1 MKNMIVTQYQMK
13 RAERKKWLIA
23 TLVILLAFSALIG
36 TFCATRPGTSAK
48 ASTSTDSATVNH
60 MILFDKG
67 TGGKYEAFEGSSQG
81 GEWVEKTGLMY
92 WKFYAPR
99 NASNFNIKYFFN
111 TSSGQSSYTFNTKCT
126 TVRIGDSF
134 GLSNDIETATIC
146 LQKDSS
152 NPKYDVY
159 TVVAVKN
166 DSTYPFI
173 LNDRMKITYANY
185 DDGHMYFTESGT
197 DGQLTMYSG
206 SSQGVTET
214 VITNLTWWKFAAPK
228 GSEIKRLYYT
238 FGQGMGTK
246 TVTLSD
252 NEATNIGG
260 HPCYAETV
268 YGYQIVPKKV
278 TNDGDLYDTWIF
290 YAVGQAMELQ
300 HDSSNAL
307 RVMYSGNISSTSVPL
322 PEDPKAPEGYHF
334 VGWYYDEA
342 FTNPYKEGDVITA
355 DTNLYAK
362 FEKDTY
368 KVTYIVNGKQY
379 VVSEV
384 AYGDPINNTV
394 PTGIDETNVFSG
406 WFTDA
411 ACTQAFDFTQT
422 ASSDITLYA
431 TIKLKTYDVKFFVNG
446 ELYATV
452 QVPHGYTLVRLANS
466 SETGAATA
474 AALLASF
481 EFDENAEVNAD
492 TEITEDKEV
501 QGKLSK
507 KAEKWIN
514 TGAWFDK
521 NWPWVVATA
530 AALLVIVVG
539 SVLVAVYKKRG

>member
-36 TFCATRPGTSAK
+36 IFCAARSGTFAK
-48 ASTSTDSATVNH
+48 AADNNSQIHLNQLFPKEAEHLDTFSYQYSDEEFHVSQEYYTYTLKNVYRAPYSVSLDIFKNLQEGKSFFTYKNVEYFYRGNANEAEFSVKDYNRYDFSDKDDTSNTT
-60 MILFDKG
+60 
-67 TGGKYEAFEGSSQG
+67 FEIFVS
-81 GEWVEKTGLMY
+81 K
-92 WKFYAPR
+92 
-99 NASNFNIKYFFN
+99 
-111 TSSGQSSYTFNTKCT
+111 
-126 TVRIGDSF
+126 
-134 GLSNDIETATIC
+134 SNDYIYYY
-146 LQKDSS
+146 
-152 NPKYDVY
+152 N
-159 TVVAVKN
+159 
-166 DSTYPFI
+166 
-173 LNDRMKITYANY
+173 
-185 DDGHMYFTESGT
+185 
-197 DGQLTMYSG
+197 
-206 SSQGVTET
+206 
-214 VITNLTWWKFAAPK
+214 FA
-228 GSEIKRLYYT
+228 L
-238 FGQGMGTK
+238 
-246 TVTLSD
+246 
-252 NEATNIGG
+252 
-260 HPCYAETV
+260 
-268 YGYQIVPKKV
+268 
-278 TNDGDLYDTWIF
+278 
-290 YAVGQAMELQ
+290 
-300 HDSSNAL
+300 
-307 RVMYSGNISSTSVPL
+307 NISDIFGITPSVPL
-322 PEDPKAPEGYHF
+322 PEDPVAPEGYRF

-394 PTGIDETNVFSG
+394 PAGIDETNVFSG

-411 ACTQAFDFTQT
+411 ECTQAFDFTQT
-422 ASSDITLYA
+422 ASSDITLYS

-446 ELYATV
+446 ELYATI

-514 TGAWFDK
+514 IGAWFDK

>member
-1 MKNMIVTQYQMK
+1 MKNIIVTQYQMK
-13 RAERKKWLIA
+13 RAERKKWFIA
-23 TLVILLAFSALIG
+23 TLVILMAFSALIG
-36 TFCATRPGTSAK
+36 TFCATRSGTSAK
-48 ASTSTDSATVNH
+48 ASTDDGFTEVNLNQLFPADYVSGTLKYTPKQSYQRSCRAYRVSRGFYPDSNNLFANSKFIYGDKTFYCSNSSV
-60 MILFDKG
+60 ILDSINFGSGVLQPHDYYRIAFYPEKGFTNFEEEDKFDQYVAFYIPTSSVGTQIYVFIELKG
-67 TGGKYEAFEGSSQG
+67 ISESIFGSS
-81 GEWVEKTGLMY
+81 
-92 WKFYAPR
+92 
-99 NASNFNIKYFFN
+99 
-111 TSSGQSSYTFNTKCT
+111 SSS
-126 TVRIGDSF
+126 
-134 GLSNDIETATIC
+134 
-146 LQKDSS
+146 
-152 NPKYDVY
+152 P
-159 TVVAVKN
+159 
-166 DSTYPFI
+166 
-173 LNDRMKITYANY
+173 
-185 DDGHMYFTESGT
+185 
-197 DGQLTMYSG
+197 
-206 SSQGVTET
+206 
-214 VITNLTWWKFAAPK
+214 
-228 GSEIKRLYYT
+228 SE
-238 FGQGMGTK
+238 
-246 TVTLSD
+246 
-252 NEATNIGG
+252 
-260 HPCYAETV
+260 P
-268 YGYQIVPKKV
+268 
-278 TNDGDLYDTWIF
+278 
-290 YAVGQAMELQ
+290 
-300 HDSSNAL
+300 
-307 RVMYSGNISSTSVPL
+307 SVPL
-322 PEDPKAPEGYHF
+322 PEDPEAPEGYHF

-342 FTNPYKEGDVITA
+342 FTKPYKEGDVITA

-411 ACTQAFDFTQT
+411 ECTQAFDFTQT
-422 ASSDITLYA
+422 ASSDITLYS

-474 AALLASF
+474 AAVLASF

-514 TGAWFDK
+514 IGAWFDK

>member
-36 TFCATRPGTSAK
+36 TFCAARPGTSAK
-48 ASTSTDSATVNH
+48 ASTSILEVN
-60 MILFDKG
+60 LNQVFPK
-67 TGGKYEAFEGSSQG
+67 EAEH
-81 GEWVEKTGLMY
+81 LD
-92 WKFYAPR
+92 
-99 NASNFNIKYFFN
+99 
-111 TSSGQSSYTFNTKCT
+111 SYTFMYSDEETYQSGEHYSYVVKDVYRVPYSESLDVFKNLQERKSFFTYKNIQYFYRGNANEPTRWYDDVVPYKFSDKDDNYKTTFQIFVSNTK
-126 TVRIGDSF
+126 D
-134 GLSNDIETATIC
+134 
-146 LQKDSS
+146 
-152 NPKYDVY
+152 Y
-159 TVVAVKN
+159 
-166 DSTYPFI
+166 
-173 LNDRMKITYANY
+173 
-185 DDGHMYFTESGT
+185 
-197 DGQLTMYSG
+197 
-206 SSQGVTET
+206 
-214 VITNLTWWKFAAPK
+214 
-228 GSEIKRLYYT
+228 
-238 FGQGMGTK
+238 
-246 TVTLSD
+246 
-252 NEATNIGG
+252 
-260 HPCYAETV
+260 
-268 YGYQIVPKKV
+268 
-278 TNDGDLYDTWIF
+278 IF
-290 YAVGQAMELQ
+290 Y
-300 HDSSNAL
+300 SNNSL
-307 RVMYSGNISSTSVPL
+307 NILDIFGMNSFTSYL
-322 PEDPKAPEGYHF
+322 PEDPVAPEGYHF

-368 KVTYIVNGKQY
+368 KVTYVVNGKQY

-406 WFTDA
+406 WFMDA

-422 ASSDITLYA
+422 ASSDITLYS

-446 ELYATV
+446 ELYATI

-530 AALLVIVVG
+530 AALVVIVVG

>member
-23 TLVILLAFSALIG
+23 TLVIFLAFSALIG
-36 TFCATRPGTSAK
+36 TFCATRSGTSAK
-48 ASTSTDSATVNH
+48 ASTSILEVN
-60 MILFDKG
+60 LNQVFPK
-67 TGGKYEAFEGSSQG
+67 EAEH
-81 GEWVEKTGLMY
+81 LD
-92 WKFYAPR
+92 
-99 NASNFNIKYFFN
+99 
-111 TSSGQSSYTFNTKCT
+111 SYTFMYSDEETYQSGQHYSEVVKDVYRVPYSESLDIFKNLQEGKSFFTYKNVQYFYRGNANDPSYWYDDVVPYKFSDKDDTYNSAFKIFVSNTK
-126 TVRIGDSF
+126 D
-134 GLSNDIETATIC
+134 
-146 LQKDSS
+146 
-152 NPKYDVY
+152 Y
-159 TVVAVKN
+159 
-166 DSTYPFI
+166 
-173 LNDRMKITYANY
+173 
-185 DDGHMYFTESGT
+185 
-197 DGQLTMYSG
+197 
-206 SSQGVTET
+206 
-214 VITNLTWWKFAAPK
+214 
-228 GSEIKRLYYT
+228 
-238 FGQGMGTK
+238 
-246 TVTLSD
+246 
-252 NEATNIGG
+252 
-260 HPCYAETV
+260 
-268 YGYQIVPKKV
+268 
-278 TNDGDLYDTWIF
+278 IF
-290 YAVGQAMELQ
+290 YSHNSL
-300 HDSSNAL
+300 
-307 RVMYSGNISSTSVPL
+307 NISDIFGITSSVPL
-322 PEDPKAPEGYHF
+322 PEDPEAPEGYHF

-368 KVTYIVNGKQY
+368 KVTYVVNGKQY

-394 PTGIDETNVFSG
+394 PTGIDDTNVFSG

-446 ELYATV
+446 ELYATI

-474 AALLASF
+474 AAVLASF

-521 NWPWVVATA
+521 NWQWVVATA
-530 AALLVIVVG
+530 AALVVIVVG

>member
-48 ASTSTDSATVNH
+48 AADNNSQIQLNQLFPKEAEHLDTFSYQYSDEEFHVSQEYYTSTLKNVYRAPYSVSLDIFKNLQEGKSFFTYKNVEYFYRGNANEAEFSVKDYNRYD
-60 MILFDKG
+60 FSDKDD
-67 TGGKYEAFEGSSQG
+67 TS
-81 GEWVEKTGLMY
+81 KTT
-92 WKFYAPR
+92 
-99 NASNFNIKYFFN
+99 FNIFVSK
-111 TSSGQSSYTFNTKCT
+111 
-126 TVRIGDSF
+126 
-134 GLSNDIETATIC
+134 SNDYIYYY
-146 LQKDSS
+146 
-152 NPKYDVY
+152 N
-159 TVVAVKN
+159 
-166 DSTYPFI
+166 
-173 LNDRMKITYANY
+173 
-185 DDGHMYFTESGT
+185 
-197 DGQLTMYSG
+197 
-206 SSQGVTET
+206 
-214 VITNLTWWKFAAPK
+214 FA
-228 GSEIKRLYYT
+228 L
-238 FGQGMGTK
+238 
-246 TVTLSD
+246 
-252 NEATNIGG
+252 
-260 HPCYAETV
+260 
-268 YGYQIVPKKV
+268 
-278 TNDGDLYDTWIF
+278 
-290 YAVGQAMELQ
+290 
-300 HDSSNAL
+300 
-307 RVMYSGNISSTSVPL
+307 NISDIFGIIPSVPL
-322 PEDPKAPEGYHF
+322 PEDPVAPEGYHF

-384 AYGDPINNTV
+384 AYGDSINNTV

-422 ASSDITLYA
+422 ASSDITLYS
-431 TIKLKTYDVKFFVNG
+431 TIKLKTYDVKFYVNG

-474 AALLASF
+474 AAVLASF

-530 AALLVIVVG
+530 AALVVIVVG

>member
-36 TFCATRPGTSAK
+36 IFCAARPGTSAK
-48 ASTSTDSATVNH
+48 AADNNSQIHLNQ
-60 MILFDKG
+60 LFPK
-67 TGGKYEAFEGSSQG
+67 EAEH
-81 GEWVEKTGLMY
+81 LD
-92 WKFYAPR
+92 
-99 NASNFNIKYFFN
+99 
-111 TSSGQSSYTFNTKCT
+111 SYTFMYS
-126 TVRIGDSF
+126 DE
-134 GLSNDIETATIC
+134 ETY
-146 LQKDSS
+146 QSGEHYSYVVK
-152 NPKYDVY
+152 DVY
-159 TVVAVKN
+159 RVPYSASLDIFNSLQEGKSFFTYKN
-166 DSTYPFI
+166 VQYFYRGNQ
-173 LNDRMKITYANY
+173 NDWTRTF
-185 DDGHMYFTESGT
+185 DD
-197 DGQLTMYSG
+197 
-206 SSQGVTET
+206 
-214 VITNLTWWKFAAPK
+214 VIPYKFSDK
-228 GSEIKRLYYT
+228 DDDYKTKFEIFVSK
-238 FGQGMGTK
+238 
-246 TVTLSD
+246 
-252 NEATNIGG
+252 
-260 HPCYAETV
+260 
-268 YGYQIVPKKV
+268 
-278 TNDGDLYDTWIF
+278 TNDYIYYSNNSLNILDIF
-290 YAVGQAMELQ
+290 G
-300 HDSSNAL
+300 
-307 RVMYSGNISSTSVPL
+307 ITPSVPL
-322 PEDPKAPEGYHF
+322 PEDPVAPEGYHF

-368 KVTYIVNGKQY
+368 KVTYVVNGKQY

-411 ACTQAFDFTQT
+411 ECTQAFDFTQT

-446 ELYATV
+446 ELYATI

-521 NWPWVVATA
+521 NWQWLVATA
-530 AALLVIVVG
+530 AALVVIVIG

>member
-48 ASTSTDSATVNH
+48 AAENNSQIQLNQ
-60 MILFDKG
+60 LFPK
-67 TGGKYEAFEGSSQG
+67 EAEH
-81 GEWVEKTGLMY
+81 LD
-92 WKFYAPR
+92 
-99 NASNFNIKYFFN
+99 
-111 TSSGQSSYTFNTKCT
+111 SYTFMYS
-126 TVRIGDSF
+126 DE
-134 GLSNDIETATIC
+134 ETY
-146 LQKDSS
+146 QSGEHYSYVVK
-152 NPKYDVY
+152 DVY
-159 TVVAVKN
+159 RVPYSASLDIFNSLQEGKSFFTYKN
-166 DSTYPFI
+166 VQYFYRGNQ
-173 LNDRMKITYANY
+173 NDWTMTF
-185 DDGHMYFTESGT
+185 DD
-197 DGQLTMYSG
+197 
-206 SSQGVTET
+206 
-214 VITNLTWWKFAAPK
+214 VIPYKFSDK
-228 GSEIKRLYYT
+228 DDDYKTKFEIFVSK
-238 FGQGMGTK
+238 
-246 TVTLSD
+246 
-252 NEATNIGG
+252 
-260 HPCYAETV
+260 
-268 YGYQIVPKKV
+268 
-278 TNDGDLYDTWIF
+278 TNDYI
-290 YAVGQAMELQ
+290 YY
-300 HDSSNAL
+300 SNNSL
-307 RVMYSGNISSTSVPL
+307 NISDIFGITPSVPL
-322 PEDPKAPEGYHF
+322 PEDPVAPEGYHF
-334 VGWYYDEA
+334 VGRYYDEA
-342 FTNPYKEGDVITA
+342 FMNPYKEGDVITA

-422 ASSDITLYA
+422 ASSDITLYS
-431 TIKLKTYDVKFFVNG
+431 TIKLKMYDVKFFVNG
-446 ELYATV
+446 ELYATI

-501 QGKLSK
+501 EGKLSK

-521 NWPWVVATA
+521 NWQWLVATA
-530 AALLVIVVG
+530 AALVVIVIG

>member
-1 MKNMIVTQYQMK
+1 MKNIIVTQYQMK

-48 ASTSTDSATVNH
+48 AAENNSQIQLNQ
-60 MILFDKG
+60 LFPK
-67 TGGKYEAFEGSSQG
+67 EAEH
-81 GEWVEKTGLMY
+81 LD
-92 WKFYAPR
+92 
-99 NASNFNIKYFFN
+99 
-111 TSSGQSSYTFNTKCT
+111 SYTFMYS
-126 TVRIGDSF
+126 DE
-134 GLSNDIETATIC
+134 ETY
-146 LQKDSS
+146 QSGEHYSYVVK
-152 NPKYDVY
+152 DVY
-159 TVVAVKN
+159 RAPYSASLDIFNSLQEGKSFFTYKN
-166 DSTYPFI
+166 VQYFYRGNQ
-173 LNDRMKITYANY
+173 NDWTMTF
-185 DDGHMYFTESGT
+185 DD
-197 DGQLTMYSG
+197 
-206 SSQGVTET
+206 
-214 VITNLTWWKFAAPK
+214 VIPYKFSDK
-228 GSEIKRLYYT
+228 DDDYKTKFEIFVSK
-238 FGQGMGTK
+238 
-246 TVTLSD
+246 
-252 NEATNIGG
+252 
-260 HPCYAETV
+260 
-268 YGYQIVPKKV
+268 
-278 TNDGDLYDTWIF
+278 TNDYI
-290 YAVGQAMELQ
+290 YY
-300 HDSSNAL
+300 SNNSL
-307 RVMYSGNISSTSVPL
+307 NISDIFGIIPSVPL
-322 PEDPKAPEGYHF
+322 PEDPVAPEGYHF

-342 FTNPYKEGDVITA
+342 FTKPYKEGDVITA

-446 ELYATV
+446 ELYATI

-530 AALLVIVVG
+530 AALVVIVVG

>member
-1 MKNMIVTQYQMK
+1 MKNMIITQYQMK

-23 TLVILLAFSALIG
+23 TLVIFLAFSALIG
-36 TFCATRPGTSAK
+36 TFCAARRGTSAK
-48 ASTSTDSATVNH
+48 ASTSILEVN
-60 MILFDKG
+60 LNQVFPK
-67 TGGKYEAFEGSSQG
+67 EAEH
-81 GEWVEKTGLMY
+81 LD
-92 WKFYAPR
+92 
-99 NASNFNIKYFFN
+99 
-111 TSSGQSSYTFNTKCT
+111 SYTFMYSDEETYQSGQHYSEVVKDVYRVPYSESLDVSKNLQEGKSFFTYKNIQYFYRGNANEPTHWYDDVVPYKFSDKDDNYKTTFQIFVSNTK
-126 TVRIGDSF
+126 D
-134 GLSNDIETATIC
+134 
-146 LQKDSS
+146 
-152 NPKYDVY
+152 Y
-159 TVVAVKN
+159 
-166 DSTYPFI
+166 
-173 LNDRMKITYANY
+173 
-185 DDGHMYFTESGT
+185 
-197 DGQLTMYSG
+197 
-206 SSQGVTET
+206 
-214 VITNLTWWKFAAPK
+214 
-228 GSEIKRLYYT
+228 
-238 FGQGMGTK
+238 
-246 TVTLSD
+246 
-252 NEATNIGG
+252 
-260 HPCYAETV
+260 
-268 YGYQIVPKKV
+268 
-278 TNDGDLYDTWIF
+278 IF
-290 YAVGQAMELQ
+290 YLNN
-300 HDSSNAL
+300 SL
-307 RVMYSGNISSTSVPL
+307 NISDIFGMNSFTSYL
-322 PEDPKAPEGYHF
+322 PEDPVAPEGYHF

-411 ACTQAFDFTQT
+411 ECTQAFDFTQT
-422 ASSDITLYA
+422 ASSDITLYS

-446 ELYATV
+446 ELYATI

-514 TGAWFDK
+514 AGAWFDK
-521 NWPWVVATA
+521 NWQWVVATA
-530 AALLVIVVG
+530 AALVVIVVG

>member
-23 TLVILLAFSALIG
+23 TLVILLAFSALVG
-36 TFCATRPGTSAK
+36 TFCAIRPGTSAK
-48 ASTSTDSATVNH
+48 AADNNSQIQLNQLFPMEAEHLDTFSYQYSDEEFHVSQEYYTTTYKNVYRAPYSVSLDIFKNLQEGKSFFTYKNVEYFYRGNANEAEFSVKDYNRYDFSDKDDTSNTT
-60 MILFDKG
+60 
-67 TGGKYEAFEGSSQG
+67 FEIFVS
-81 GEWVEKTGLMY
+81 K
-92 WKFYAPR
+92 
-99 NASNFNIKYFFN
+99 
-111 TSSGQSSYTFNTKCT
+111 
-126 TVRIGDSF
+126 
-134 GLSNDIETATIC
+134 SNDYIYYY
-146 LQKDSS
+146 
-152 NPKYDVY
+152 N
-159 TVVAVKN
+159 
-166 DSTYPFI
+166 
-173 LNDRMKITYANY
+173 
-185 DDGHMYFTESGT
+185 
-197 DGQLTMYSG
+197 
-206 SSQGVTET
+206 
-214 VITNLTWWKFAAPK
+214 FA
-228 GSEIKRLYYT
+228 L
-238 FGQGMGTK
+238 
-246 TVTLSD
+246 
-252 NEATNIGG
+252 
-260 HPCYAETV
+260 
-268 YGYQIVPKKV
+268 
-278 TNDGDLYDTWIF
+278 
-290 YAVGQAMELQ
+290 
-300 HDSSNAL
+300 
-307 RVMYSGNISSTSVPL
+307 NISDIFGITPSVPL
-322 PEDPKAPEGYHF
+322 PEDPVAPEGYHF

-394 PTGIDETNVFSG
+394 PTGIDDTNVFSG

-411 ACTQAFDFTQT
+411 ECTQAYDFTQT
-422 ASSDITLYA
+422 ASQDITLYS

-446 ELYATV
+446 ELYATI

-481 EFDENAEVNAD
+481 EFEENSEVNAD

-521 NWPWVVATA
+521 NWQWVVATA
-530 AALLVIVVG
+530 AALVVIVIG

>member
-36 TFCATRPGTSAK
+36 IFYAARPGTSAK
-48 ASTSTDSATVNH
+48 ASTSILEVNLNQVFPKEAEHLDTFSYQYSDEEFHISQEYYTITLKNVYRAPYSASLDIFKNLQEGKSFFTYKNVEYFYRGNANEAE
-60 MILFDKG
+60 FSVKDYNRYDFSDKDD
-67 TGGKYEAFEGSSQG
+67 TSNTTFEIFVS
-81 GEWVEKTGLMY
+81 K
-92 WKFYAPR
+92 
-99 NASNFNIKYFFN
+99 
-111 TSSGQSSYTFNTKCT
+111 
-126 TVRIGDSF
+126 
-134 GLSNDIETATIC
+134 SNDYIYYY
-146 LQKDSS
+146 
-152 NPKYDVY
+152 N
-159 TVVAVKN
+159 
-166 DSTYPFI
+166 
-173 LNDRMKITYANY
+173 
-185 DDGHMYFTESGT
+185 
-197 DGQLTMYSG
+197 
-206 SSQGVTET
+206 
-214 VITNLTWWKFAAPK
+214 FA
-228 GSEIKRLYYT
+228 L
-238 FGQGMGTK
+238 
-246 TVTLSD
+246 
-252 NEATNIGG
+252 
-260 HPCYAETV
+260 
-268 YGYQIVPKKV
+268 
-278 TNDGDLYDTWIF
+278 
-290 YAVGQAMELQ
+290 
-300 HDSSNAL
+300 
-307 RVMYSGNISSTSVPL
+307 NISDIFGITPSVPL
-322 PEDPKAPEGYHF
+322 PEDPVAPEGYHF

-342 FTNPYKEGDVITA
+342 FTNPYKEGDTITA

-368 KVTYIVNGKQY
+368 KVTYVVNGKQY

-422 ASSDITLYA
+422 ASSDITLYS
-431 TIKLKTYDVKFFVNG
+431 TIKLKTYDVKFYVNG

-474 AALLASF
+474 AAVLASF

-514 TGAWFDK
+514 VGAWFDK

-530 AALLVIVVG
+530 AALVVIVIG

>member
-23 TLVILLAFSALIG
+23 TLVILMAFSALIG

-48 ASTSTDSATVNH
+48 ASTSILEVN
-60 MILFDKG
+60 LNQVFPK
-67 TGGKYEAFEGSSQG
+67 EAEH
-81 GEWVEKTGLMY
+81 LD
-92 WKFYAPR
+92 
-99 NASNFNIKYFFN
+99 
-111 TSSGQSSYTFNTKCT
+111 SYTFMYSDEETYQSGEHYSEVVKDVYRVPYSESLDIFKNLQEGKSFFTYKNVQYFYRGNANDPSYWYDDVVPYKFSDKDDTYNSAFKIFVSNTK
-126 TVRIGDSF
+126 D
-134 GLSNDIETATIC
+134 
-146 LQKDSS
+146 
-152 NPKYDVY
+152 Y
-159 TVVAVKN
+159 
-166 DSTYPFI
+166 
-173 LNDRMKITYANY
+173 
-185 DDGHMYFTESGT
+185 
-197 DGQLTMYSG
+197 
-206 SSQGVTET
+206 
-214 VITNLTWWKFAAPK
+214 
-228 GSEIKRLYYT
+228 
-238 FGQGMGTK
+238 
-246 TVTLSD
+246 
-252 NEATNIGG
+252 
-260 HPCYAETV
+260 
-268 YGYQIVPKKV
+268 
-278 TNDGDLYDTWIF
+278 IF
-290 YAVGQAMELQ
+290 YSHNSL
-300 HDSSNAL
+300 
-307 RVMYSGNISSTSVPL
+307 NISDIFGITSSVPL
-322 PEDPKAPEGYHF
+322 PEDPEAPEGYHF

-342 FTNPYKEGDVITA
+342 FTKPYKEGDVITA

-368 KVTYIVNGKQY
+368 KITYVVNGKQY

-422 ASSDITLYA
+422 ASSDITLYS
-431 TIKLKTYDVKFFVNG
+431 TIKLKTYDVKFYVNG

-466 SETGAATA
+466 SESGAATA
-474 AALLASF
+474 AAVLASF

-492 TEITEDKEV
+492 SEITEDKEV

-521 NWPWVVATA
+521 NWQWVVATA
-530 AALLVIVVG
+530 AALVVIVVG

>member
-36 TFCATRPGTSAK
+36 TFCATRSGTSAK
-48 ASTSTDSATVNH
+48 ASTSILEVNLNQVFPKEAEHLDTFSYQYSDEEFHVSQEYYTTTLKNVYRATYSASLDIFKNLQEGKSFFTYKNVEYFYRGNANSAE
-60 MILFDKG
+60 FSVKDYNRYDFSDKDD
-67 TGGKYEAFEGSSQG
+67 TSNTTFEIYVS
-81 GEWVEKTGLMY
+81 K
-92 WKFYAPR
+92 
-99 NASNFNIKYFFN
+99 
-111 TSSGQSSYTFNTKCT
+111 
-126 TVRIGDSF
+126 
-134 GLSNDIETATIC
+134 SNDYIYYY
-146 LQKDSS
+146 
-152 NPKYDVY
+152 N
-159 TVVAVKN
+159 
-166 DSTYPFI
+166 
-173 LNDRMKITYANY
+173 
-185 DDGHMYFTESGT
+185 
-197 DGQLTMYSG
+197 
-206 SSQGVTET
+206 
-214 VITNLTWWKFAAPK
+214 FA
-228 GSEIKRLYYT
+228 L
-238 FGQGMGTK
+238 
-246 TVTLSD
+246 
-252 NEATNIGG
+252 
-260 HPCYAETV
+260 
-268 YGYQIVPKKV
+268 
-278 TNDGDLYDTWIF
+278 
-290 YAVGQAMELQ
+290 
-300 HDSSNAL
+300 
-307 RVMYSGNISSTSVPL
+307 NISDIFGITPSVPL
-322 PEDPKAPEGYHF
+322 PEDPVAPEGYHF

-411 ACTQAFDFTQT
+411 ACTQAYDFTQT
-422 ASSDITLYA
+422 ASSDITLYS
-431 TIKLKTYDVKFFVNG
+431 TIKLKMYDVKFYVNG

-474 AALLASF
+474 AAVLASF
-481 EFDENAEVNAD
+481 EFEENSEVNAD

-521 NWPWVVATA
+521 NWQWVVATA
-530 AALLVIVVG
+530 AALVVIVVG

>member
-36 TFCATRPGTSAK
+36 IFCAARSGTFAK
-48 ASTSTDSATVNH
+48 AADNNSQIHLNQLFPKEAEHLDTFSYQYSDEEFHVSQEYYTYTLKNVYRAPYSVSLDIFKNLQEGKSFFTYKNVEYFYRGNANEAEFSVKDYNRYDFSDKDDTSNTT
-60 MILFDKG
+60 
-67 TGGKYEAFEGSSQG
+67 FEIFVS
-81 GEWVEKTGLMY
+81 K
-92 WKFYAPR
+92 
-99 NASNFNIKYFFN
+99 
-111 TSSGQSSYTFNTKCT
+111 
-126 TVRIGDSF
+126 
-134 GLSNDIETATIC
+134 SNDYIYYY
-146 LQKDSS
+146 
-152 NPKYDVY
+152 N
-159 TVVAVKN
+159 
-166 DSTYPFI
+166 
-173 LNDRMKITYANY
+173 
-185 DDGHMYFTESGT
+185 
-197 DGQLTMYSG
+197 
-206 SSQGVTET
+206 
-214 VITNLTWWKFAAPK
+214 FA
-228 GSEIKRLYYT
+228 L
-238 FGQGMGTK
+238 
-246 TVTLSD
+246 
-252 NEATNIGG
+252 
-260 HPCYAETV
+260 
-268 YGYQIVPKKV
+268 
-278 TNDGDLYDTWIF
+278 
-290 YAVGQAMELQ
+290 
-300 HDSSNAL
+300 
-307 RVMYSGNISSTSVPL
+307 NISDIFGITPSVPL
-322 PEDPKAPEGYHF
+322 PEDPVAPEGYHF

-368 KVTYIVNGKQY
+368 KVTYVVNGKQY

-411 ACTQAFDFTQT
+411 ECTQAFDFTQT
-422 ASSDITLYA
+422 ASSDITLYS
-431 TIKLKTYDVKFFVNG
+431 TIKLKTYDVKFYVNG

-474 AALLASF
+474 AAVLASF

>member
-36 TFCATRPGTSAK
+36 TFCAARPGTSAK
-48 ASTSTDSATVNH
+48 AADNNSQIHLNQ
-60 MILFDKG
+60 LFPK
-67 TGGKYEAFEGSSQG
+67 EAEH
-81 GEWVEKTGLMY
+81 LD
-92 WKFYAPR
+92 
-99 NASNFNIKYFFN
+99 
-111 TSSGQSSYTFNTKCT
+111 SYTFMYS
-126 TVRIGDSF
+126 DE
-134 GLSNDIETATIC
+134 ETY
-146 LQKDSS
+146 QSGEHYSYVVK
-152 NPKYDVY
+152 DVY
-159 TVVAVKN
+159 RAPYSASLDIFKNLQEGKSFFTYKNVEYFYRGNQNDYTMFFDDVVPYKFS
-166 DSTYPFI
+166 DKDDTYDIAF
-173 LNDRMKITYANY
+173 
-185 DDGHMYFTESGT
+185 
-197 DGQLTMYSG
+197 
-206 SSQGVTET
+206 
-214 VITNLTWWKFAAPK
+214 
-228 GSEIKRLYYT
+228 
-238 FGQGMGTK
+238 
-246 TVTLSD
+246 
-252 NEATNIGG
+252 
-260 HPCYAETV
+260 
-268 YGYQIVPKKV
+268 QIFVSNKK
-278 TNDGDLYDTWIF
+278 DYIF
-290 YAVGQAMELQ
+290 YSHRSL
-300 HDSSNAL
+300 
-307 RVMYSGNISSTSVPL
+307 NISDVFGITPSVSL
-322 PEDPKAPEGYHF
+322 PEDPVAPEGYHF

-368 KVTYIVNGKQY
+368 KITYIVNGKQY

-406 WFTDA
+406 WFKDA
-411 ACTQAFDFTQT
+411 ECTQAFDFTQT
-422 ASSDITLYA
+422 ASSDITLYS

-474 AALLASF
+474 AAVLASF

-492 TEITEDKEV
+492 TEITDDKEV

-530 AALLVIVVG
+530 AAFLVIVVG
-539 SVLVAVYKKRG
+539 SVFVAVYKKRG

>member
-13 RAERKKWLIA
+13 RTERQKWLIA

-36 TFCATRPGTSAK
+36 IFYAARRGTSAK
-48 ASTSTDSATVNH
+48 ASTSILEVN
-60 MILFDKG
+60 LNQVFPK
-67 TGGKYEAFEGSSQG
+67 EAEH
-81 GEWVEKTGLMY
+81 LD
-92 WKFYAPR
+92 
-99 NASNFNIKYFFN
+99 
-111 TSSGQSSYTFNTKCT
+111 SYTFMYS
-126 TVRIGDSF
+126 DE
-134 GLSNDIETATIC
+134 ETY
-146 LQKDSS
+146 QSGEHYSYVVK
-152 NPKYDVY
+152 DVY
-159 TVVAVKN
+159 RVPYSASLDIFNSLQEGKSFFTYKN
-166 DSTYPFI
+166 VQYFYRGNQ
-173 LNDRMKITYANY
+173 NDWTMTF
-185 DDGHMYFTESGT
+185 DD
-197 DGQLTMYSG
+197 
-206 SSQGVTET
+206 
-214 VITNLTWWKFAAPK
+214 VIPYKFSDK
-228 GSEIKRLYYT
+228 DDDYKTKFEIFVSK
-238 FGQGMGTK
+238 
-246 TVTLSD
+246 
-252 NEATNIGG
+252 
-260 HPCYAETV
+260 
-268 YGYQIVPKKV
+268 
-278 TNDGDLYDTWIF
+278 TNDYI
-290 YAVGQAMELQ
+290 YY
-300 HDSSNAL
+300 SNNSL
-307 RVMYSGNISSTSVPL
+307 NISDIFGITPSVPL
-322 PEDPKAPEGYHF
+322 PEDPEAPEGYHF

-342 FTNPYKEGDVITA
+342 FTNPYKEGDTITA

-368 KVTYIVNGKQY
+368 KVTYVVNGKQY

-411 ACTQAFDFTQT
+411 ECTQAFDFTQT
-422 ASSDITLYA
+422 ASSDITLYS
-431 TIKLKTYDVKFFVNG
+431 TIKLKTYDVKFYVNG

-466 SETGAATA
+466 SESGAATA

-521 NWPWVVATA
+521 NWQWLVATA
-530 AALLVIVVG
+530 AALVVIVIG

>member
-1 MKNMIVTQYQMK
+1 MKNMIITQYQMK

-36 TFCATRPGTSAK
+36 TFCAECPGTSAK
-48 ASTSTDSATVNH
+48 ASTSILEVNLNQVFPKEAEHLDTFSYQYSDEEFYISQEYYTITLKNVYRAPYSASLD
-60 MILFDKG
+60 IF
-67 TGGKYEAFEGSSQG
+67 S
-81 GEWVEKTGLMY
+81 GLQV
-92 WKFYAPR
+92 
-99 NASNFNIKYFFN
+99 
-111 TSSGQSSYTFNTKCT
+111 GQSFFTYKNVEYFYRGNVNSAEFSVKDYNRFDFSDKDDTSNTTFQIYVSK
-126 TVRIGDSF
+126 
-134 GLSNDIETATIC
+134 SNDYIYYYN
-146 LQKDSS
+146 SS
-152 NPKYDVY
+152 
-159 TVVAVKN
+159 
-166 DSTYPFI
+166 
-173 LNDRMKITYANY
+173 L
-185 DDGHMYFTESGT
+185 
-197 DGQLTMYSG
+197 
-206 SSQGVTET
+206 
-214 VITNLTWWKFAAPK
+214 
-228 GSEIKRLYYT
+228 
-238 FGQGMGTK
+238 
-246 TVTLSD
+246 
-252 NEATNIGG
+252 
-260 HPCYAETV
+260 
-268 YGYQIVPKKV
+268 
-278 TNDGDLYDTWIF
+278 
-290 YAVGQAMELQ
+290 
-300 HDSSNAL
+300 
-307 RVMYSGNISSTSVPL
+307 NISDIFGMSSFTSYL
-322 PEDPKAPEGYHF
+322 PEDPEAPEGYHF

-394 PTGIDETNVFSG
+394 PTGIDDTNVFSG

-411 ACTQAFDFTQT
+411 ECTQAFDFTQT
-422 ASSDITLYA
+422 ASSDITLYS

-446 ELYATV
+446 ELYATI

-530 AALLVIVVG
+530 AALLVIVIG

>member
-23 TLVILLAFSALIG
+23 TLVILLAFSALVG
-36 TFCATRPGTSAK
+36 TFCAIRPGTSAK
-48 ASTSTDSATVNH
+48 AADNNSQIQLNQLFPMEAEHLDTFSYQYSDEEFHVSQEYYTTTYKNVYRAPYSVSLDIFKNLQEGKSFFTYKNVEYFYRGNANEAEFSVKDYNRYDFSDKDDTSNTT
-60 MILFDKG
+60 
-67 TGGKYEAFEGSSQG
+67 FEIFVS
-81 GEWVEKTGLMY
+81 K
-92 WKFYAPR
+92 
-99 NASNFNIKYFFN
+99 
-111 TSSGQSSYTFNTKCT
+111 
-126 TVRIGDSF
+126 
-134 GLSNDIETATIC
+134 SNDYIYYY
-146 LQKDSS
+146 
-152 NPKYDVY
+152 N
-159 TVVAVKN
+159 
-166 DSTYPFI
+166 
-173 LNDRMKITYANY
+173 
-185 DDGHMYFTESGT
+185 
-197 DGQLTMYSG
+197 
-206 SSQGVTET
+206 
-214 VITNLTWWKFAAPK
+214 FA
-228 GSEIKRLYYT
+228 L
-238 FGQGMGTK
+238 
-246 TVTLSD
+246 
-252 NEATNIGG
+252 
-260 HPCYAETV
+260 
-268 YGYQIVPKKV
+268 
-278 TNDGDLYDTWIF
+278 
-290 YAVGQAMELQ
+290 
-300 HDSSNAL
+300 
-307 RVMYSGNISSTSVPL
+307 NISDIFGITPSVPL
-322 PEDPKAPEGYHF
+322 PEDPVAPEGYHF

-394 PTGIDETNVFSG
+394 PTGIDDTNVFSG

-411 ACTQAFDFTQT
+411 ECTQAYDFTQT
-422 ASSDITLYA
+422 ASQDITLYS

-446 ELYATV
+446 ELYATI

-481 EFDENAEVNAD
+481 EFEENSEVNAD

-521 NWPWVVATA
+521 NWQWVVATA
-530 AALLVIVVG
+530 AALVVIVVG

>member
-1 MKNMIVTQYQMK
+1 MKNMIITQYQMK

-36 TFCATRPGTSAK
+36 IFCATRPGTSAK
-48 ASTSTDSATVNH
+48 ASTSILEVN
-60 MILFDKG
+60 LNQVFPK
-67 TGGKYEAFEGSSQG
+67 EAEH
-81 GEWVEKTGLMY
+81 LD
-92 WKFYAPR
+92 
-99 NASNFNIKYFFN
+99 
-111 TSSGQSSYTFNTKCT
+111 SYTFMYSDEETYQSGQHYSEVVKDVYRVPYSESLDVFKNLQERKSFFTYKNIQYFYRGNANEPTHWYDDVVPYKFSDKDDNYKTAFQIFVSNTKDY
-126 TVRIGDSF
+126 IYY
-134 GLSNDIETATIC
+134 SNKS
-146 LQKDSS
+146 L
-152 NPKYDVY
+152 
-159 TVVAVKN
+159 
-166 DSTYPFI
+166 
-173 LNDRMKITYANY
+173 
-185 DDGHMYFTESGT
+185 
-197 DGQLTMYSG
+197 
-206 SSQGVTET
+206 
-214 VITNLTWWKFAAPK
+214 
-228 GSEIKRLYYT
+228 
-238 FGQGMGTK
+238 
-246 TVTLSD
+246 
-252 NEATNIGG
+252 
-260 HPCYAETV
+260 
-268 YGYQIVPKKV
+268 
-278 TNDGDLYDTWIF
+278 
-290 YAVGQAMELQ
+290 
-300 HDSSNAL
+300 
-307 RVMYSGNISSTSVPL
+307 NISDIFGMNSFTSYL
-322 PEDPKAPEGYHF
+322 PEDPVAPEGYHF
-334 VGWYYDEA
+334 VGWYYDDA

-411 ACTQAFDFTQT
+411 ECTQAFDFTQT
-422 ASSDITLYA
+422 ASSDITLYS
-431 TIKLKTYDVKFFVNG
+431 TIKLKTYDVKFYVNG
-446 ELYATV
+446 ELYATI

-474 AALLASF
+474 AAVLASF
-481 EFDENAEVNAD
+481 EFEENSEVNAD

>member
-36 TFCATRPGTSAK
+36 TFCAARPGTSSK
-48 ASTSTDSATVNH
+48 AADNNSQIHLNQLFPKEAEHLDTFSYQYSDEEFHVSQEYYTYTLKNVYRAPYSVSLDIFKNLQEGKSFFTYKNVEYFYRGNANEAEFSVKDYNRYDFSDKDDTSNTT
-60 MILFDKG
+60 
-67 TGGKYEAFEGSSQG
+67 FEIFVS
-81 GEWVEKTGLMY
+81 K
-92 WKFYAPR
+92 
-99 NASNFNIKYFFN
+99 
-111 TSSGQSSYTFNTKCT
+111 
-126 TVRIGDSF
+126 
-134 GLSNDIETATIC
+134 SNDYIYYY
-146 LQKDSS
+146 
-152 NPKYDVY
+152 N
-159 TVVAVKN
+159 
-166 DSTYPFI
+166 
-173 LNDRMKITYANY
+173 
-185 DDGHMYFTESGT
+185 
-197 DGQLTMYSG
+197 
-206 SSQGVTET
+206 
-214 VITNLTWWKFAAPK
+214 FA
-228 GSEIKRLYYT
+228 L
-238 FGQGMGTK
+238 
-246 TVTLSD
+246 
-252 NEATNIGG
+252 
-260 HPCYAETV
+260 
-268 YGYQIVPKKV
+268 
-278 TNDGDLYDTWIF
+278 
-290 YAVGQAMELQ
+290 
-300 HDSSNAL
+300 
-307 RVMYSGNISSTSVPL
+307 NISDIFGITPSVPL
-322 PEDPKAPEGYHF
+322 PEDPEAPEGYHF

-368 KVTYIVNGKQY
+368 KVTYVVNGKQY

-411 ACTQAFDFTQT
+411 ECTQAFDFTQT
-422 ASSDITLYA
+422 ASSDITLYS

-474 AALLASF
+474 AAVLASF

-530 AALLVIVVG
+530 AALVVIVVG

>member
-36 TFCATRPGTSAK
+36 IFYAARPGTSAK
-48 ASTSTDSATVNH
+48 AAENSSQIQLNQLFPKEAIFTKEMGISIFSENDGGDIDIPYTNVYKATYNDAFVIFNTLTKDVSFFTFKGQNFIYRGEVNH
-60 MILFDKG
+60 
-67 TGGKYEAFEGSSQG
+67 
-81 GEWVEKTGLMY
+81 EWG
-92 WKFYAPR
+92 P
-99 NASNFNIKYFFN
+99 
-111 TSSGQSSYTFNTKCT
+111 YTDYK
-126 TVRIGDSF
+126 
-134 GLSNDIETATIC
+134 
-146 LQKDSS
+146 
-152 NPKYDVY
+152 VY
-159 TVVAVKN
+159 
-166 DSTYPFI
+166 S
-173 LNDRMKITYANY
+173 
-185 DDGHMYFTESGT
+185 FTES
-197 DGQLTMYSG
+197 S
-206 SSQGVTET
+206 
-214 VITNLTWWKFAAPK
+214 
-228 GSEIKRLYYT
+228 SEIRIFIPYSLTGSMLYWGNNVDIT
-238 FGQGMGTK
+238 
-246 TVTLSD
+246 
-252 NEATNIGG
+252 
-260 HPCYAETV
+260 
-268 YGYQIVPKKV
+268 
-278 TNDGDLYDTWIF
+278 DLFEKDITPY
-290 YAVGQAMELQ
+290 
-300 HDSSNAL
+300 
-307 RVMYSGNISSTSVPL
+307 L
-322 PEDPKAPEGYHF
+322 PEDPVAPEGYHF

-368 KVTYIVNGKQY
+368 KVTYVVNGKQY

-411 ACTQAFDFTQT
+411 ECTQAFDFTQT
-422 ASSDITLYA
+422 ASSDITLYS
-431 TIKLKTYDVKFFVNG
+431 TIKLKTYDVKFYVNG

-466 SETGAATA
+466 SESGAATA
-474 AALLASF
+474 AAVLASF

-492 TEITEDKEV
+492 IEITEDKEV

-514 TGAWFDK
+514 AGAWFDK

-530 AALLVIVVG
+530 AALVIIVIG

>member
-23 TLVILLAFSALIG
+23 TLVILLAFSVLIG
-36 TFCATRPGTSAK
+36 IFCATRPGTSAK
-48 ASTSTDSATVNH
+48 AADNNSQIQLNQLFPKEAEHLDTFSYQYSDEEFHVSQEYYTTTLKNVYRAPYSVSLDIFKNLQEGKSFFTYKNVEYFYRGNANEAEFSVKDYNRYDFSDKDDTS
-60 MILFDKG
+60 
-67 TGGKYEAFEGSSQG
+67 
-81 GEWVEKTGLMY
+81 
-92 WKFYAPR
+92 
-99 NASNFNIKYFFN
+99 N
-111 TSSGQSSYTFNTKCT
+111 TTFKIF
-126 TVRIGDSF
+126 VSK
-134 GLSNDIETATIC
+134 SNDYIYYY
-146 LQKDSS
+146 
-152 NPKYDVY
+152 N
-159 TVVAVKN
+159 
-166 DSTYPFI
+166 
-173 LNDRMKITYANY
+173 
-185 DDGHMYFTESGT
+185 
-197 DGQLTMYSG
+197 
-206 SSQGVTET
+206 
-214 VITNLTWWKFAAPK
+214 FA
-228 GSEIKRLYYT
+228 L
-238 FGQGMGTK
+238 
-246 TVTLSD
+246 
-252 NEATNIGG
+252 
-260 HPCYAETV
+260 
-268 YGYQIVPKKV
+268 
-278 TNDGDLYDTWIF
+278 
-290 YAVGQAMELQ
+290 
-300 HDSSNAL
+300 
-307 RVMYSGNISSTSVPL
+307 NISDIFGITPSVPL
-322 PEDPKAPEGYHF
+322 PEDPVAPEGYHF

-362 FEKDTY
+362 FQKDTY
-368 KVTYIVNGKQY
+368 KVTYVVNGKQY

-406 WFTDA
+406 WFKDA

-446 ELYATV
+446 ELYATI

-514 TGAWFDK
+514 AGAWFDK
-521 NWPWVVATA
+521 NWQWVVATA

>member
-36 TFCATRPGTSAK
+36 TFCATRSGTSAK
-48 ASTSTDSATVNH
+48 ASTSILEVN
-60 MILFDKG
+60 LNQVFPK
-67 TGGKYEAFEGSSQG
+67 EAEH
-81 GEWVEKTGLMY
+81 LD
-92 WKFYAPR
+92 
-99 NASNFNIKYFFN
+99 
-111 TSSGQSSYTFNTKCT
+111 SYTFMYSDEETYQSGQHYSEVVKDVYRVPYSESLDVSKNLQEGKSFFTYKNIQYFYRGNANEPTHWYDDVVPYKFSDKDDNYKTTFQIFVSNTK
-126 TVRIGDSF
+126 D
-134 GLSNDIETATIC
+134 
-146 LQKDSS
+146 
-152 NPKYDVY
+152 Y
-159 TVVAVKN
+159 
-166 DSTYPFI
+166 
-173 LNDRMKITYANY
+173 
-185 DDGHMYFTESGT
+185 
-197 DGQLTMYSG
+197 
-206 SSQGVTET
+206 
-214 VITNLTWWKFAAPK
+214 
-228 GSEIKRLYYT
+228 
-238 FGQGMGTK
+238 
-246 TVTLSD
+246 
-252 NEATNIGG
+252 
-260 HPCYAETV
+260 
-268 YGYQIVPKKV
+268 
-278 TNDGDLYDTWIF
+278 IF
-290 YAVGQAMELQ
+290 YLNN
-300 HDSSNAL
+300 SL
-307 RVMYSGNISSTSVPL
+307 NISDIFGMNSFTSYL
-322 PEDPKAPEGYHF
+322 PEDPVAPEGYHF

-406 WFTDA
+406 WFTDVE
-411 ACTQAFDFTQT
+411 CTQAFDFTQT
-422 ASSDITLYA
+422 ASSDITLYS

-452 QVPHGYTLVRLANS
+452 QVPHGYTLVRLVNS

-474 AALLASF
+474 AAVLASF

-530 AALLVIVVG
+530 AALVVIVVG

>member
-1 MKNMIVTQYQMK
+1 MKNMIITQYQMK

-23 TLVILLAFSALIG
+23 TLIILLAFSALIG
-36 TFCATRPGTSAK
+36 IFCATRPGTSAK
-48 ASTSTDSATVNH
+48 AAENNSQIQLNQ
-60 MILFDKG
+60 LFPKESEHLD
-67 TGGKYEAFEGSSQG
+67 
-81 GEWVEKTGLMY
+81 
-92 WKFYAPR
+92 
-99 NASNFNIKYFFN
+99 
-111 TSSGQSSYTFNTKCT
+111 SYTFMYS
-126 TVRIGDSF
+126 DE
-134 GLSNDIETATIC
+134 ETY
-146 LQKDSS
+146 QSGEHYSYVVK
-152 NPKYDVY
+152 DVY
-159 TVVAVKN
+159 RVPYSASLDIFNSLQEGKSFFIYKN
-166 DSTYPFI
+166 VQYFYRGNQ
-173 LNDRMKITYANY
+173 NDWTRTF
-185 DDGHMYFTESGT
+185 DD
-197 DGQLTMYSG
+197 
-206 SSQGVTET
+206 
-214 VITNLTWWKFAAPK
+214 VIPYKFSDK
-228 GSEIKRLYYT
+228 DDDYKTKFEIFVSK
-238 FGQGMGTK
+238 
-246 TVTLSD
+246 
-252 NEATNIGG
+252 
-260 HPCYAETV
+260 
-268 YGYQIVPKKV
+268 
-278 TNDGDLYDTWIF
+278 TNDYI
-290 YAVGQAMELQ
+290 YY
-300 HDSSNAL
+300 SNNSL
-307 RVMYSGNISSTSVPL
+307 NISDIFGIIPSVPL
-322 PEDPKAPEGYHF
+322 PEDPVAPEGYHF

-368 KVTYIVNGKQY
+368 KVTYVVNGKQY

-406 WFTDA
+406 WFKDA

-422 ASSDITLYA
+422 ASSDITLYS

-446 ELYATV
+446 ELYATI

-481 EFDENAEVNAD
+481 EFEENSEVNAD

-521 NWPWVVATA
+521 NWQWVVATA

>member
-1 MKNMIVTQYQMK
+1 MKNMIITQYQMK

-48 ASTSTDSATVNH
+48 ASTSILEVN
-60 MILFDKG
+60 LNQVFPK
-67 TGGKYEAFEGSSQG
+67 EAEH
-81 GEWVEKTGLMY
+81 LD
-92 WKFYAPR
+92 
-99 NASNFNIKYFFN
+99 
-111 TSSGQSSYTFNTKCT
+111 SYTFMYSDEETYQSGQHYSEVVKDVYRVPYSESLDVFKNLQERKSFFTYKNIQYFYRGNANEPTHWYDDVVPYKFSDKDDNYKTAFQIFVSNTKDY
-126 TVRIGDSF
+126 IYY
-134 GLSNDIETATIC
+134 SNNS
-146 LQKDSS
+146 L
-152 NPKYDVY
+152 
-159 TVVAVKN
+159 
-166 DSTYPFI
+166 
-173 LNDRMKITYANY
+173 
-185 DDGHMYFTESGT
+185 
-197 DGQLTMYSG
+197 
-206 SSQGVTET
+206 
-214 VITNLTWWKFAAPK
+214 
-228 GSEIKRLYYT
+228 
-238 FGQGMGTK
+238 
-246 TVTLSD
+246 
-252 NEATNIGG
+252 
-260 HPCYAETV
+260 
-268 YGYQIVPKKV
+268 
-278 TNDGDLYDTWIF
+278 
-290 YAVGQAMELQ
+290 
-300 HDSSNAL
+300 
-307 RVMYSGNISSTSVPL
+307 NISDIFGMNSFTSYL
-322 PEDPKAPEGYHF
+322 PEDPVAPEGYHF

-368 KVTYIVNGKQY
+368 KVTYVVNGKQY

-411 ACTQAFDFTQT
+411 ECTQAFDFTQT
-422 ASSDITLYA
+422 ASSNITLYS

-466 SETGAATA
+466 SDTGAATA
-474 AALLASF
+474 AAVLASF

-521 NWPWVVATA
+521 NWQWVVATA
-530 AALLVIVVG
+530 AALVVIVIG

>member
-1 MKNMIVTQYQMK
+1 MKNMIITQYQMK

-23 TLVILLAFSALIG
+23 TLIILLAFSALIG
-36 TFCATRPGTSAK
+36 IFCATRPGTSAK
-48 ASTSTDSATVNH
+48 AAENNSQIQLNQ
-60 MILFDKG
+60 LFPK
-67 TGGKYEAFEGSSQG
+67 EAEH
-81 GEWVEKTGLMY
+81 LD
-92 WKFYAPR
+92 
-99 NASNFNIKYFFN
+99 
-111 TSSGQSSYTFNTKCT
+111 SYTFMYS
-126 TVRIGDSF
+126 DE
-134 GLSNDIETATIC
+134 ETY
-146 LQKDSS
+146 QSGEHYSYVVK
-152 NPKYDVY
+152 DVY
-159 TVVAVKN
+159 RVPYSASLDIFNSLQEGKSFFIYKN
-166 DSTYPFI
+166 VQYFYRGNQ
-173 LNDRMKITYANY
+173 NDWTRTF
-185 DDGHMYFTESGT
+185 DD
-197 DGQLTMYSG
+197 
-206 SSQGVTET
+206 
-214 VITNLTWWKFAAPK
+214 VIPYKFSDK
-228 GSEIKRLYYT
+228 DDDYKTKFEIFVSK
-238 FGQGMGTK
+238 
-246 TVTLSD
+246 
-252 NEATNIGG
+252 
-260 HPCYAETV
+260 
-268 YGYQIVPKKV
+268 
-278 TNDGDLYDTWIF
+278 TNDYI
-290 YAVGQAMELQ
+290 YY
-300 HDSSNAL
+300 SNNSL
-307 RVMYSGNISSTSVPL
+307 NISDIFGIIPSVPL
-322 PEDPKAPEGYHF
+322 PEDPVAPEGYHF

-368 KVTYIVNGKQY
+368 KVTYVVNGKQY

-406 WFTDA
+406 WFKDA

-422 ASSDITLYA
+422 ASSDITLYS

-446 ELYATV
+446 ELYATI

-481 EFDENAEVNAD
+481 EFEENSEVNAD

-521 NWPWVVATA
+521 NWQWVVATA

>member
-23 TLVILLAFSALIG
+23 TLVILLAFSALVG

-48 ASTSTDSATVNH
+48 ASTSILEVN
-60 MILFDKG
+60 LNQVFPK
-67 TGGKYEAFEGSSQG
+67 EAEH
-81 GEWVEKTGLMY
+81 LD
-92 WKFYAPR
+92 
-99 NASNFNIKYFFN
+99 
-111 TSSGQSSYTFNTKCT
+111 SYTFMYS
-126 TVRIGDSF
+126 DE
-134 GLSNDIETATIC
+134 ETY
-146 LQKDSS
+146 QSGQHYSEVVK
-152 NPKYDVY
+152 DVY
-159 TVVAVKN
+159 RVPYSESLDVFKN
-166 DSTYPFI
+166 LQERKSFFTYKNIQYFYRG
-173 LNDRMKITYANY
+173 NANEPTHWY
-185 DDGHMYFTESGT
+185 DDVVPYKFSDKDDNYKTAFQIFVSN
-197 DGQLTMYSG
+197 TMDYIYYSNK
-206 SSQGVTET
+206 S
-214 VITNLTWWKFAAPK
+214 L
-228 GSEIKRLYYT
+228 
-238 FGQGMGTK
+238 
-246 TVTLSD
+246 
-252 NEATNIGG
+252 
-260 HPCYAETV
+260 
-268 YGYQIVPKKV
+268 
-278 TNDGDLYDTWIF
+278 
-290 YAVGQAMELQ
+290 
-300 HDSSNAL
+300 
-307 RVMYSGNISSTSVPL
+307 NISDIFGMNSFTSYL
-322 PEDPKAPEGYHF
+322 PEDPVAPEGYHF

-411 ACTQAFDFTQT
+411 ECTQAFDFTQT
-422 ASSDITLYA
+422 ASSDITLYS
-431 TIKLKTYDVKFFVNG
+431 TIKLKTYDVKFYVNG

-474 AALLASF
+474 AAVLASF

>member
-1 MKNMIVTQYQMK
+1 MKNMIITQYQMK

-36 TFCATRPGTSAK
+36 IFCAARSGTFAK
-48 ASTSTDSATVNH
+48 AADNNSQIHLNQLFPKEAEHLDTFSYQYSDEEFHVSQEYYTYTLKNVYRAPYSVSLDIFKNLQEGKSFFTYKNVEYFYRGNANEAEFSVKDYNRYDFSDKDDTSNTT
-60 MILFDKG
+60 
-67 TGGKYEAFEGSSQG
+67 FEIFVS
-81 GEWVEKTGLMY
+81 K
-92 WKFYAPR
+92 
-99 NASNFNIKYFFN
+99 
-111 TSSGQSSYTFNTKCT
+111 
-126 TVRIGDSF
+126 
-134 GLSNDIETATIC
+134 SNDYIYYY
-146 LQKDSS
+146 
-152 NPKYDVY
+152 N
-159 TVVAVKN
+159 
-166 DSTYPFI
+166 
-173 LNDRMKITYANY
+173 
-185 DDGHMYFTESGT
+185 
-197 DGQLTMYSG
+197 
-206 SSQGVTET
+206 
-214 VITNLTWWKFAAPK
+214 FA
-228 GSEIKRLYYT
+228 L
-238 FGQGMGTK
+238 
-246 TVTLSD
+246 
-252 NEATNIGG
+252 
-260 HPCYAETV
+260 
-268 YGYQIVPKKV
+268 
-278 TNDGDLYDTWIF
+278 
-290 YAVGQAMELQ
+290 
-300 HDSSNAL
+300 
-307 RVMYSGNISSTSVPL
+307 NISDIFGITPSVPL
-322 PEDPKAPEGYHF
+322 PEDPVAPEGYHF

-368 KVTYIVNGKQY
+368 KVTYVVNGKQY

-384 AYGDPINNTV
+384 AYGDLINNTV

-411 ACTQAFDFTQT
+411 ECTQAFDFTQT
-422 ASSDITLYA
+422 ASSDITLYS
-431 TIKLKTYDVKFFVNG
+431 TIKLKTYDVKFYVNG

-474 AALLASF
+474 AAVLASF

-530 AALLVIVVG
+530 AALVVIVVG

>member
-36 TFCATRPGTSAK
+36 TFCATRSGTSAK
-48 ASTSTDSATVNH
+48 ASTSILEVNLNQVFPKEAEHLDTFSYQYSDEEFHVSQEYYTTTLKNVYRATYSASLDIFKNLQEGKSFFTYKNVEYFYRGNANSAE
-60 MILFDKG
+60 FSVKDYNRYDFSDKDD
-67 TGGKYEAFEGSSQG
+67 TSNTTFEIYVS
-81 GEWVEKTGLMY
+81 K
-92 WKFYAPR
+92 
-99 NASNFNIKYFFN
+99 
-111 TSSGQSSYTFNTKCT
+111 
-126 TVRIGDSF
+126 
-134 GLSNDIETATIC
+134 SNDYIYYY
-146 LQKDSS
+146 
-152 NPKYDVY
+152 N
-159 TVVAVKN
+159 
-166 DSTYPFI
+166 
-173 LNDRMKITYANY
+173 
-185 DDGHMYFTESGT
+185 
-197 DGQLTMYSG
+197 
-206 SSQGVTET
+206 
-214 VITNLTWWKFAAPK
+214 FA
-228 GSEIKRLYYT
+228 L
-238 FGQGMGTK
+238 
-246 TVTLSD
+246 
-252 NEATNIGG
+252 
-260 HPCYAETV
+260 
-268 YGYQIVPKKV
+268 
-278 TNDGDLYDTWIF
+278 
-290 YAVGQAMELQ
+290 
-300 HDSSNAL
+300 
-307 RVMYSGNISSTSVPL
+307 NISDIFGMSSFTSYL
-322 PEDPKAPEGYHF
+322 PEDPVAPEGYHF

-446 ELYATV
+446 ELYATI

-481 EFDENAEVNAD
+481 EFEENSEVNAD

-521 NWPWVVATA
+521 NWQWVVATA
-530 AALLVIVVG
+530 TALVVIVVG

>member
-36 TFCATRPGTSAK
+36 TFCATRSGTSAK
-48 ASTSTDSATVNH
+48 ASTSILEVN
-60 MILFDKG
+60 LNQVFPK
-67 TGGKYEAFEGSSQG
+67 EAEH
-81 GEWVEKTGLMY
+81 LD
-92 WKFYAPR
+92 
-99 NASNFNIKYFFN
+99 
-111 TSSGQSSYTFNTKCT
+111 SYTFMYSDEETYQSGQHYSEVVKDVYRVPYSESLDVFKNLQEGKSFFTYKNIQYFYRGNANEPTHWYDDVVPYKFSDKDDNYKTAFQIFVSNTKDY
-126 TVRIGDSF
+126 IYYY
-134 GLSNDIETATIC
+134 N
-146 LQKDSS
+146 SS
-152 NPKYDVY
+152 
-159 TVVAVKN
+159 
-166 DSTYPFI
+166 
-173 LNDRMKITYANY
+173 L
-185 DDGHMYFTESGT
+185 
-197 DGQLTMYSG
+197 
-206 SSQGVTET
+206 
-214 VITNLTWWKFAAPK
+214 
-228 GSEIKRLYYT
+228 
-238 FGQGMGTK
+238 
-246 TVTLSD
+246 
-252 NEATNIGG
+252 
-260 HPCYAETV
+260 
-268 YGYQIVPKKV
+268 
-278 TNDGDLYDTWIF
+278 
-290 YAVGQAMELQ
+290 
-300 HDSSNAL
+300 
-307 RVMYSGNISSTSVPL
+307 NISDIFGMNSFTSYL
-322 PEDPKAPEGYHF
+322 PEDPVAPEGYHF

-406 WFTDA
+406 WFKDA
-411 ACTQAFDFTQT
+411 ECTQAFDFTQT
-422 ASSDITLYA
+422 ASQDITLYS

-474 AALLASF
+474 AAVLASF

-530 AALLVIVVG
+530 VALLVIVVG

>member
-36 TFCATRPGTSAK
+36 TFCATRSGTSAK
-48 ASTSTDSATVNH
+48 AAENNSQIQLNQLFPKEAEHLDTFSYQYSDEEFHVSQEYYTTTLKNVYRAPYSVSLDIFKNLQEGKSFFTYKNVEYFYRGNANEAEFSVKDYNRYDFSDKDDTSNTT
-60 MILFDKG
+60 
-67 TGGKYEAFEGSSQG
+67 FEIFVS
-81 GEWVEKTGLMY
+81 K
-92 WKFYAPR
+92 
-99 NASNFNIKYFFN
+99 
-111 TSSGQSSYTFNTKCT
+111 
-126 TVRIGDSF
+126 
-134 GLSNDIETATIC
+134 SNDYIYYY
-146 LQKDSS
+146 
-152 NPKYDVY
+152 N
-159 TVVAVKN
+159 
-166 DSTYPFI
+166 
-173 LNDRMKITYANY
+173 
-185 DDGHMYFTESGT
+185 
-197 DGQLTMYSG
+197 
-206 SSQGVTET
+206 
-214 VITNLTWWKFAAPK
+214 FA
-228 GSEIKRLYYT
+228 L
-238 FGQGMGTK
+238 
-246 TVTLSD
+246 
-252 NEATNIGG
+252 
-260 HPCYAETV
+260 
-268 YGYQIVPKKV
+268 
-278 TNDGDLYDTWIF
+278 
-290 YAVGQAMELQ
+290 
-300 HDSSNAL
+300 
-307 RVMYSGNISSTSVPL
+307 NISDIFGITPSVPL
-322 PEDPKAPEGYHF
+322 PEDPVAPEGYHF
-334 VGWYYDEA
+334 VGWYYDEV

-446 ELYATV
+446 ELYATI

-521 NWPWVVATA
+521 NWQWVVATA
-530 AALLVIVVG
+530 AALIVIVIG

>member
-1 MKNMIVTQYQMK
+1 MKNMIITQYQMK

-48 ASTSTDSATVNH
+48 AADNNSQIQLNQLFPKEVIFVKQVDLTVFSEYDGGNVDVTYNNVYKSTYNASLNIFNTLTKDVSFFTYKGQNFVYRGEVNH
-60 MILFDKG
+60 
-67 TGGKYEAFEGSSQG
+67 
-81 GEWVEKTGLMY
+81 EWG
-92 WKFYAPR
+92 P
-99 NASNFNIKYFFN
+99 
-111 TSSGQSSYTFNTKCT
+111 YTQYKAY
-126 TVRIGDSF
+126 S
-134 GLSNDIETATIC
+134 
-146 LQKDSS
+146 
-152 NPKYDVY
+152 
-159 TVVAVKN
+159 
-166 DSTYPFI
+166 
-173 LNDRMKITYANY
+173 
-185 DDGHMYFTESGT
+185 FTENS
-197 DGQLTMYSG
+197 
-206 SSQGVTET
+206 
-214 VITNLTWWKFAAPK
+214 
-228 GSEIKRLYYT
+228 SEIR
-238 FGQGMGTK
+238 
-246 TVTLSD
+246 
-252 NEATNIGG
+252 
-260 HPCYAETV
+260 
-268 YGYQIVPKKV
+268 
-278 TNDGDLYDTWIF
+278 IF
-290 YAVGQAMELQ
+290 A
-300 HDSSNAL
+300 S
-307 RVMYSGNISSTSVPL
+307 SSTGSMLYWGNNVDIKDLFEKDITPYL
-322 PEDPKAPEGYHF
+322 PEDPEAPEGYHF

-368 KVTYIVNGKQY
+368 KVTYVVNGKQY

-394 PTGIDETNVFSG
+394 PTGIDDTNVFSG

-446 ELYATV
+446 ELYATI

-521 NWPWVVATA
+521 NWQWLVATA
-530 AALLVIVVG
+530 AALVVIVIG

>member
-1 MKNMIVTQYQMK
+1 MKNIIVTQYQMK

-23 TLVILLAFSALIG
+23 ILVILLAFSALIG

-48 ASTSTDSATVNH
+48 AADNNSQIQLNQLFPKEAEHLDTFSYQYSDEEFHVSQEYYTYTLKNVYRAPYSASLDIFKNLQEGKSFFTYKNVEYFYRGNANEAEFSVKDYNRYDFSDKDDTSNTT
-60 MILFDKG
+60 
-67 TGGKYEAFEGSSQG
+67 FEIFVS
-81 GEWVEKTGLMY
+81 K
-92 WKFYAPR
+92 
-99 NASNFNIKYFFN
+99 
-111 TSSGQSSYTFNTKCT
+111 
-126 TVRIGDSF
+126 
-134 GLSNDIETATIC
+134 SNDYIYYY
-146 LQKDSS
+146 
-152 NPKYDVY
+152 N
-159 TVVAVKN
+159 
-166 DSTYPFI
+166 
-173 LNDRMKITYANY
+173 
-185 DDGHMYFTESGT
+185 
-197 DGQLTMYSG
+197 
-206 SSQGVTET
+206 
-214 VITNLTWWKFAAPK
+214 FA
-228 GSEIKRLYYT
+228 L
-238 FGQGMGTK
+238 
-246 TVTLSD
+246 
-252 NEATNIGG
+252 
-260 HPCYAETV
+260 
-268 YGYQIVPKKV
+268 
-278 TNDGDLYDTWIF
+278 
-290 YAVGQAMELQ
+290 
-300 HDSSNAL
+300 
-307 RVMYSGNISSTSVPL
+307 NISDIFGITPSVPL
-322 PEDPKAPEGYHF
+322 PEDPVAPEGYHF

-422 ASSDITLYA
+422 ASSDITLYS
-431 TIKLKTYDVKFFVNG
+431 TIKLKTYDVKFYVNG
-446 ELYATV
+446 ELYATI

-474 AALLASF
+474 AAVLASF

>member
-36 TFCATRPGTSAK
+36 TFCATRSGTSAK
-48 ASTSTDSATVNH
+48 ASTSILEVNLNQVFPKEAEHLDTFSYQYSDEEFHVSQEYYTTTLKNVYRATYSASLDIFKNLQEGKSFFTYKNVEYFYRGNANSAE
-60 MILFDKG
+60 FSVKDYNRYDFSDKDD
-67 TGGKYEAFEGSSQG
+67 TSNTTFEIYVS
-81 GEWVEKTGLMY
+81 K
-92 WKFYAPR
+92 
-99 NASNFNIKYFFN
+99 
-111 TSSGQSSYTFNTKCT
+111 
-126 TVRIGDSF
+126 
-134 GLSNDIETATIC
+134 SNDYIYYY
-146 LQKDSS
+146 
-152 NPKYDVY
+152 N
-159 TVVAVKN
+159 
-166 DSTYPFI
+166 
-173 LNDRMKITYANY
+173 
-185 DDGHMYFTESGT
+185 
-197 DGQLTMYSG
+197 
-206 SSQGVTET
+206 
-214 VITNLTWWKFAAPK
+214 FA
-228 GSEIKRLYYT
+228 L
-238 FGQGMGTK
+238 
-246 TVTLSD
+246 
-252 NEATNIGG
+252 
-260 HPCYAETV
+260 
-268 YGYQIVPKKV
+268 
-278 TNDGDLYDTWIF
+278 
-290 YAVGQAMELQ
+290 
-300 HDSSNAL
+300 
-307 RVMYSGNISSTSVPL
+307 NISDIFGMSSFTSYL
-322 PEDPKAPEGYHF
+322 PEDPVAPEGYHF

-411 ACTQAFDFTQT
+411 ACTQAYDFTQT
-422 ASSDITLYA
+422 ASSDITLYS
-431 TIKLKTYDVKFFVNG
+431 TIKLKMYDVKFYVNG

-481 EFDENAEVNAD
+481 EFEENSEVNAD

-521 NWPWVVATA
+521 NWQWVVATA
-530 AALLVIVVG
+530 AALVVIVVG

>member
-36 TFCATRPGTSAK
+36 IFCAARPGTSAK
-48 ASTSTDSATVNH
+48 AADNNSQIHLNQLFPKEAIFTKEMGISIFSENDGGDIDIPYTNVYKATYNDAFVIFNTLTKDVSFFTFKGQNFIYRGEVNH
-60 MILFDKG
+60 
-67 TGGKYEAFEGSSQG
+67 
-81 GEWVEKTGLMY
+81 EWG
-92 WKFYAPR
+92 P
-99 NASNFNIKYFFN
+99 
-111 TSSGQSSYTFNTKCT
+111 YTDYK
-126 TVRIGDSF
+126 
-134 GLSNDIETATIC
+134 
-146 LQKDSS
+146 
-152 NPKYDVY
+152 VY
-159 TVVAVKN
+159 
-166 DSTYPFI
+166 S
-173 LNDRMKITYANY
+173 
-185 DDGHMYFTESGT
+185 FTES
-197 DGQLTMYSG
+197 S
-206 SSQGVTET
+206 
-214 VITNLTWWKFAAPK
+214 
-228 GSEIKRLYYT
+228 SEIRIFIPYSLTGSMLYWGNNVDIT
-238 FGQGMGTK
+238 
-246 TVTLSD
+246 
-252 NEATNIGG
+252 
-260 HPCYAETV
+260 
-268 YGYQIVPKKV
+268 
-278 TNDGDLYDTWIF
+278 DLFEKDITPY
-290 YAVGQAMELQ
+290 
-300 HDSSNAL
+300 
-307 RVMYSGNISSTSVPL
+307 L
-322 PEDPKAPEGYHF
+322 PEDPEAPEGYHF

-342 FTNPYKEGDVITA
+342 FTNPYKEGDTITA

-368 KVTYIVNGKQY
+368 KVTYVVNGKQY

-411 ACTQAFDFTQT
+411 ECTQAFDFTQT
-422 ASSDITLYA
+422 ASSDITLYS

-446 ELYATV
+446 ELYATI

-521 NWPWVVATA
+521 NWQWLVATA
-530 AALLVIVVG
+530 AALVVIVIG

>member
-48 ASTSTDSATVNH
+48 ASTSILEVN
-60 MILFDKG
+60 LNQVFPK
-67 TGGKYEAFEGSSQG
+67 EAEH
-81 GEWVEKTGLMY
+81 LD
-92 WKFYAPR
+92 
-99 NASNFNIKYFFN
+99 
-111 TSSGQSSYTFNTKCT
+111 SYTFMYSDEETYQSGQHYSEVVKDVYRVPYSESLDVSKNLQEGKSFFTYKNIQYFYRGNANEPTHWYDDVVPYKFSDKDDNYKTTFQIFVSNTK
-126 TVRIGDSF
+126 D
-134 GLSNDIETATIC
+134 
-146 LQKDSS
+146 
-152 NPKYDVY
+152 Y
-159 TVVAVKN
+159 
-166 DSTYPFI
+166 
-173 LNDRMKITYANY
+173 
-185 DDGHMYFTESGT
+185 
-197 DGQLTMYSG
+197 
-206 SSQGVTET
+206 
-214 VITNLTWWKFAAPK
+214 
-228 GSEIKRLYYT
+228 
-238 FGQGMGTK
+238 
-246 TVTLSD
+246 
-252 NEATNIGG
+252 
-260 HPCYAETV
+260 
-268 YGYQIVPKKV
+268 
-278 TNDGDLYDTWIF
+278 IF
-290 YAVGQAMELQ
+290 YLNN
-300 HDSSNAL
+300 SL
-307 RVMYSGNISSTSVPL
+307 NISDIFGMNSFTSYL
-322 PEDPKAPEGYHF
+322 PEDPVAPEGYHF

-446 ELYATV
+446 ELYATI

-474 AALLASF
+474 AAVLASF

>member
-36 TFCATRPGTSAK
+36 TFYATSPGTSAK
-48 ASTSTDSATVNH
+48 ASTSILEVN
-60 MILFDKG
+60 LNQVFPK
-67 TGGKYEAFEGSSQG
+67 EAEH
-81 GEWVEKTGLMY
+81 L
-92 WKFYAPR
+92 
-99 NASNFNIKYFFN
+99 
-111 TSSGQSSYTFNTKCT
+111 
-126 TVRIGDSF
+126 DSF
-134 GLSNDIETATIC
+134 SYQYSDEEFYISQEYYTITLNNVYRAPYSASLDIFKNLQEGKSFFTYKNVEYFYRGNVNSAEFSVKDYNRYDFSDKDDTSNTTFQIFVSKSNDYIYYYN
-146 LQKDSS
+146 SS
-152 NPKYDVY
+152 
-159 TVVAVKN
+159 
-166 DSTYPFI
+166 
-173 LNDRMKITYANY
+173 L
-185 DDGHMYFTESGT
+185 
-197 DGQLTMYSG
+197 
-206 SSQGVTET
+206 
-214 VITNLTWWKFAAPK
+214 
-228 GSEIKRLYYT
+228 
-238 FGQGMGTK
+238 
-246 TVTLSD
+246 
-252 NEATNIGG
+252 
-260 HPCYAETV
+260 
-268 YGYQIVPKKV
+268 
-278 TNDGDLYDTWIF
+278 
-290 YAVGQAMELQ
+290 
-300 HDSSNAL
+300 
-307 RVMYSGNISSTSVPL
+307 NISDIFGMNSFISYL
-322 PEDPKAPEGYHF
+322 PEDPEAPEGYHF

-411 ACTQAFDFTQT
+411 ECTQAFDFTQT

-474 AALLASF
+474 AAVLASF

-514 TGAWFDK
+514 AGAWFDK
-521 NWPWVVATA
+521 NWQWVVATA
-530 AALLVIVVG
+530 AAFVVIVVG

>member
-1 MKNMIVTQYQMK
+1 MKNMIITQYQMK

-23 TLVILLAFSALIG
+23 TMVILLAFSALIG
-36 TFCATRPGTSAK
+36 IFYAARPGTSAK
-48 ASTSTDSATVNH
+48 ASTSILEVNLNQVFSKEAEHLDTFSYQYSDEEFHISQEYYTITLKNVYRAPYSASLDIFKNLQEGKSFFTYKNVEYFYRGNANEAE
-60 MILFDKG
+60 FSVKDYNRYDFSDKDD
-67 TGGKYEAFEGSSQG
+67 TSNTTFEIFVS
-81 GEWVEKTGLMY
+81 K
-92 WKFYAPR
+92 
-99 NASNFNIKYFFN
+99 
-111 TSSGQSSYTFNTKCT
+111 
-126 TVRIGDSF
+126 
-134 GLSNDIETATIC
+134 SNDYIYYY
-146 LQKDSS
+146 
-152 NPKYDVY
+152 N
-159 TVVAVKN
+159 
-166 DSTYPFI
+166 
-173 LNDRMKITYANY
+173 
-185 DDGHMYFTESGT
+185 
-197 DGQLTMYSG
+197 
-206 SSQGVTET
+206 
-214 VITNLTWWKFAAPK
+214 FA
-228 GSEIKRLYYT
+228 L
-238 FGQGMGTK
+238 
-246 TVTLSD
+246 
-252 NEATNIGG
+252 
-260 HPCYAETV
+260 
-268 YGYQIVPKKV
+268 
-278 TNDGDLYDTWIF
+278 
-290 YAVGQAMELQ
+290 
-300 HDSSNAL
+300 
-307 RVMYSGNISSTSVPL
+307 NISDIFGITPSVPL
-322 PEDPKAPEGYHF
+322 PEDPVAPEGYHF

-342 FTNPYKEGDVITA
+342 FTKPYKEGDVITA

-368 KVTYIVNGKQY
+368 KVTYVVNGKQY

-411 ACTQAFDFTQT
+411 ECTQAFDFSQT
-422 ASSDITLYA
+422 ASQDITLYS

-481 EFDENAEVNAD
+481 EFNENAEVNAD

-530 AALLVIVVG
+530 AALVVIVVG
-539 SVLVAVYKKRG
+539 SVLVVLYKKRG